1 MNVDQNQNCDNQT
14 EAIAR
19 EITQK
24 DIEFKSFIG
33 YERKIAQAE
42 MPIIEKKYCL
52 IKYVAEI
59 TD

>member
-1 MNVDQNQNCDNQT
+1 MNVDHNQT